1 VEMAFRDGVVSS
13 LVKIIREK
21 TEEKVFLAQIAVECL
36 SILSGDSRFKIQMIN
51 SGVLEIFP
59 ILCDWRWQSDED
71 FGEITVRNLLSN
83 PNDYLYPEENSLKKL
98 AGNYVCRHTDSEDY
112 VTLLEI
118 VEMHHLKSLQTY
130 FTALIFNGPFTHHH
144 FLHVHDPQL
153 RALLHMLVDLK
164 TRAWEVE
171 EKLEKGEKVDK
182 RLCYKVLQF
191 FVGKNELDRVRSI
204 RKLMMQN
211 GMFGP
216 GEGRDKMVQS
226 EENGKFWERQKGE
239 F

>member
-1 VEMAFRDGVVSS
+1 
-13 LVKIIREK
+13 
-21 TEEKVFLAQIAVECL
+21 VECL
-36 SILSGDSRFKIQMIN
+36 AILSGISRFKIQMIN
-51 SGVLEIFP
+51 LGVLEIFP
-59 ILCDWRWQSDED
+59 ILCDWQWQSDED
-71 FGEITVRNLLSN
+71 YGEITVRNLLSN

-112 VTLLEI
+112 VTLLEF

-130 FTALIFNGPFTHHH
+130 FTALIFNGPFSHHH

-153 RALLHMLVDLK
+153 RTLLHTLVDLK
-164 TRAWEVE
+164 TRAREVE
-171 EKLEKGEKVDK
+171 EKLEKGEKVDE
-182 RLCYKVLQF
+182 RLCFKVLQF
-191 FVGKNELDRVRSI
+191 FVGKNELEKVRSI

-211 GMFGP
+211 GMVGSGQ

-226 EENGKFWERQKGE
+226 GSEENGKYWKRQKGE